1 MKSRLSSLLL
11 VVVALAIGMGW
22 IVDRWKL
29 QSEIEVAVTRY
40 SQETKEIKRQIRYL
54 TLEENATMLST
65 SISFDSY
72 CEVFSYLLIDEIV
85 RIAGESTDLEDK
97 SMLAEREEVAA
108 NLLFQVGL
116 RSDDPSKLL
125 ESLSSYRTNNG
136 ANADIPSSPKF
147 WNNVTKAQEALHSKW
162 GNVAPTWGVFS
173 KN

>member
-72 CEVFSYLLIDEIV
+72 CEVFSLSLIHI
-85 RIAGESTDLEDK
+85 
-97 SMLAEREEVAA
+97 
-108 NLLFQVGL
+108 
-116 RSDDPSKLL
+116 
-125 ESLSSYRTNNG
+125 
-136 ANADIPSSPKF
+136 
-147 WNNVTKAQEALHSKW
+147 
-162 GNVAPTWGVFS
+162 
-173 KN
+173 